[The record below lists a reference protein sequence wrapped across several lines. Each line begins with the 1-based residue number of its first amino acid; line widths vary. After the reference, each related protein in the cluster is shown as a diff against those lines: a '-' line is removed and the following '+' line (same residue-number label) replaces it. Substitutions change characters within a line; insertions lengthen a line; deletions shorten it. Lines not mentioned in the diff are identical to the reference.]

1 MSPPQ
6 LATLTRRG
14 RAAVSVVLLNITAS
28 IRLGCQGGGENCP
41 PPQNPP
47 HPPTYDDKESLV
59 PQGWERAGGIA
70 QLFSSLAGTVSYQD
84 LAVPHF
90 IYASNYNCKPDP
102 AQPTPSQRPYQ
113 TVLALSEKLE
123 LPYDNFI
130 TNYEDTD
137 YLCVVNQAYAFACK
151 QSVNILISWQH
162 ELILTGGSTTPPDS
176 TTHPQC
182 GCSGPNGTPPQC
194 GIGMAQ
200 HLLNKCLPPGT
211 FVPPEWNFPQQPW
224 PALRYDMV
232 LVFDLENGRL
242 TKFSQVP
249 QLLLA
254 GDEPELFP

>member
-1 MSPPQ
+1 
-6 LATLTRRG
+6 
-14 RAAVSVVLLNITAS
+14 
-28 IRLGCQGGGENCP
+28 
-41 PPQNPP
+41 
-47 HPPTYDDKESLV
+47 V